1 MFVVQDGSCSDGGSG
16 TSLSDQASLICLD
29 LQNLD
34 SPERDQD
41 QDQHSQEAQARCVKD
56 EEEVESSSNQ
66 SGSVAEYQQKVLLCF

>member
-41 QDQHSQEAQARCVKD
+41 QHSQEAQPGCVKD